1 MVIAQLAGMTPKP
14 RIIPILILAAATA
27 CGGSSPTSPG
37 QTGSGTGASITG
49 TVQGGAPNAL
59 TSANTG
65 GGAITGVTVT
75 VVGTSISSGLDVA
88 GRFNL
93 KNVPSGDLQLQFSGS
108 VSAMLTI
115 TGVQSTET
123 ITLVVSVSANS
134 VTVESE
140 ARSGG
145 SEEQLEGRIDSLP
158 PTTPAGSL
166 TVAGRTVTTD
176 ASTVIRKGDASA
188 TVSDLKVGYRVH
200 VKGHTSGSSLLATQI
215 IIQNTNTDVPSSDD
229 DDDDEQDCSASIH
242 DRLNAIGGS
251 APTLTLTVGSTT
263 VRTSS
268 ATVVKRRGDE
278 QTLAELKVGQDVH
291 VIGTRQ
297 PDGSIDAR
305 HIEINDDATGGEVEI
320 QGSAGGVSGS
330 CPALSFSVNGYR
342 ITTTAA
348 TVFEG
353 ITCAAMKSGTKVTVK
368 GTSQAD
374 NSVLASRVKAN

>member
-1 MVIAQLAGMTPKP
+1 MVVAQLAGMTPKS

-37 QTGSGTGASITG
+37 QTGAGTGASITG

-59 TSANTG
+59 TSAST

-188 TVSDLKVGYRVH
+188 TLSDLKVGYRVH

-229 DDDDEQDCSASIH
+229 DDDDEQDSSASIH

>member
-1 MVIAQLAGMTPKP
+1 MVIAQLAGMTPKS

-37 QTGSGTGASITG
+37 QTGAGTGASITG

-59 TSANTG
+59 TSAST

-188 TVSDLKVGYRVH
+188 TLSDLKVGYRVH

-229 DDDDEQDCSASIH
+229 DDDDEQDSSASIH

-268 ATVVKRRGDE
+268 ATVVKRRGDQ

>member
-1 MVIAQLAGMTPKP
+1 MVIAQLAGMTPKS

-37 QTGSGTGASITG
+37 QTGAGTGASITG

-59 TSANTG
+59 TSAST

-229 DDDDEQDCSASIH
+229 DDDDEQDSSASIH